1 MRFAALTVTSLI
13 LMLGLAACSEARPQT
28 ALKATEPDI
37 TTAAQ
42 PSTATIAASPKYWAA
57 LLVAGD
63 NSAPVFD
70 NAVVR
75 MKGLLTE
82 TNVIAMRTMSSD
94 FTKAPPPDIA
104 TAAQM
109 DQALAALPAR
119 PDTGCL
125 VFVTSH
131 GGRDGLLLTDDLDSD
146 RMLTPGM
153 LGRMLDARCGTR
165 PTVAIVSAC
174 YSGIF
179 VDQAMTTPNR
189 IILTAARSDRTSFGC
204 SADNEFTYY
213 DSCLI
218 ENWQKAHS
226 FRQLYDRSVLCVRA
240 KEAKLDAKPSEPQ
253 AYFGSAIGDVPLP
266 R

>member
-1 MRFAALTVTSLI
+1 MKFTALLVASLI
-13 LMLGLAACSEARPQT
+13 QSLSLAACSDHRPQT
-28 ALKATEPDI
+28 ALRTAEPYI

-42 PSTATIAASPKYWAA
+42 PADVGAAAGPRYWTA

-94 FTKAPPPDIA
+94 FAKAPPPDIA
-104 TAAQM
+104 TAEQM

-119 PDTGCL
+119 SDTGCL

-146 RMLTPGM
+146 RMLTPGV

-189 IILTAARSDRTSFGC
+189 IILTAARSDRPSFGC

-226 FRQLYDRSVLCVRA
+226 FRQLYDRNVLCVRA
-240 KEAKLDAKPSEPQ
+240 KEAKLGAKPSEPQ
-253 AYFGSAIGDVPLP
+253 AYFGSAIGDPPLP